1 MAKRKNPVIKF
12 KDAPT
17 KKEQGEKKASKK
29 NKAKKVVSIPVTLP
43 IESKDAI
50 FPQPVE
56 LKRPEIETPVVA
68 TESVKE
74 RVKPEI
80 EKKDLLRS
88 KREVAELKKEKIEQE
103 SYTID
108 SRQAGMTKKDDY
120 FPSISRS
127 IPESFSGRVV
137 RSGNWF
143 LFGVVLGILIVAI
156 ALISW
161 NIQSNMQEKKQ
172 LEQNRAKIQG
182 EVNYWREMVNKYPGN
197 RDAYFQLALLEYQ
210 LGDTQA
216 SSTYVTKVKL
226 LDPNF
231 QEAYKLEKVL
241 GSK

>member
-12 KDAPT
+12 KDTPS
-17 KKEQGEKKASKK
+17 KKEQVEKKPVQKS
-29 NKAKKVVSIPVTLP
+29 KAKKVVSIPVTLP
-43 IESKDAI
+43 IEPQDAV
-50 FPQPVE
+50 FPQPVDIKKPE
-56 LKRPEIETPVVA
+56 LEIPIMHVD
-68 TESVKE
+68 SVKE
-74 RVKPEI
+74 NAKKTI
-80 EKKDLLRS
+80 EHEETTNEHPMPL
-88 KREVAELKKEKIEQE
+88 
-103 SYTID
+103 D
-108 SRQAGMTKKDDY
+108 SGQAGMTEKGDY

-127 IPESFSGRVV
+127 IPEGFSGKVV

-143 LFGVVLGILIVAI
+143 LFGVVIGILIVAI
-156 ALISW
+156 VLISW
-161 NIQSNMQEKKQ
+161 NIQSNMQEKRQ
-172 LEQNRAKIQG
+172 LDQNRAKIQG

-216 SSTYVTKVKL
+216 SSTYINKVKL